1 MVAFSPRLEQ
11 SLHRAL
17 VIAKERR
24 HERAMLDHL
33 LLALID
39 DPDAAAVMRACNVD
53 IEKLRRALD
62 LSLADLKEESTA
74 NGDVEPR
81 AASEVQLV
89 IQQAVTHVVSIGH
102 EVVTG
107 AHVLVEILDR
117 WPGSFLQEQGMTRYD
132 AVTFL
137 SRGTAKLATASPRRD
152 GEGVA
157 PPGSDAADDAS
168 EAATFNILLLNDDY
182 TPMEFVVHVLER
194 FFDMDR
200 ETAAR
205 IMLHVHNHGSAACGA
220 FPYGVAAAKVREVAD
235 FAREHQHPL
244 RCVLQAS

>member
-1 MVAFSPRLEQ
+1 
-11 SLHRAL
+11 

-33 LLALID
+33 LLALTD
-39 DPDAAAVMRACNVD
+39 DQDAAAVMRACNVD
-53 IEKLRRALD
+53 VEKLRRALD
-62 LSLADLKEESTA
+62 LSLAGLKDESTA
-74 NGDVEPR
+74 NGDVEPT
-81 AASEVQLV
+81 AAGEVQVV

-132 AVTFL
+132 AVNFICH
-137 SRGTAKLATASPRRD
+137 GIAKHAGASPPRE
-152 GEGVA
+152 GESGT
-157 PPGSDAADDAS
+157 PSGSDAADEPDESAM
-168 EAATFNILLLNDDY
+168 FKVLLLNDDY

-194 FFDMDR
+194 FFDQDR
-200 ETAAR
+200 ETA
-205 IMLHVHNHGSAACGA
+205 IQTMLQIHNHGSAECGA
-220 FPYGVAAAKVREVAD
+220 YAHGAATTKMTQVMD

-244 RCVLQAS
+244 RCVLAG

>member
-1 MVAFSPRLEQ
+1 MVAFSPGLEQ

-17 VIAKERR
+17 AIAKERR

-33 LLALID
+33 LLALTD
-39 DPDAAAVMRACNVD
+39 DQDAAAVMRGCNVD

-62 LSLADLKEESTA
+62 VSLADLEEEPTA
-74 NGDVEPR
+74 NGDVEPT

-89 IQQAVTHVVSIGH
+89 IQQAVTHVVSVGH

-137 SRGTAKLATASPRRD
+137 SHGTAKHAVAPEPRE
-152 GEGVA
+152 GEGV
-157 PPGSDAADDAS
+157 
-168 EAATFNILLLNDDY
+168 TQFCKVLLLNDDY

-194 FFDMDR
+194 FFDTDR
-200 ETAAR
+200 EAATE
-205 IMLHVHNHGSAACGA
+205 IMLHVHNHGSAECGVYA
-220 FPYGVAAAKVREVAD
+220 RGVATTKVREVTD

-244 RCVLQAS
+244 RCVLLAG